1 MMKIFIPYEKQT
13 TREMF
18 GGSRLRKTI
27 KGECE
32 VAGIPWVDSLVS
44 EPDIAHLLSPR
55 EENLLVDMRWRKI
68 PVVVSAFYCENDPSA
83 AFLDPKANDRPA
95 ISSRAIRFL
104 NRASLVLVPNE
115 TMKNLC
121 LSSGIRVPVKV
132 HPASINLS
140 RFADDSVEKDVFPRY
155 FGIHPEEHIAVSTGE
170 YGDHASLRLLRALAS
185 ASPETEFYF
194 FGSTRRA
201 PIKLAIRSNAHT
213 APRNLHFESIV
224 QDDVYRSA
232 LLRADAYILLNSKRT
247 ESVSVLE
254 AFAAKAQVIAIHD
267 QESEPLIKNGET
279 AWVVDSVEEAAESLR
294 ILYSD
299 KEKSTIIPAY
309 KVAESR
315 SLQCVA
321 ANLKSIYESLLLEH
335 A

>member
-13 TREMF
+13 SREMF
-18 GGSRLRKTI
+18 GGSRLRKII

-32 VAGIPWVDSLVS
+32 VAGIPWVDRFVS
-44 EPDIAHLLSPR
+44 GPDIAHLLSPR
-55 EENLLVDMRWRKI
+55 EENVLIDMRWRNI

-83 AFLDPKANDRPA
+83 AFLDPKATSKPA
-95 ISSRAIRFL
+95 LSSRAIRFL

-115 TMKNLC
+115 AMKNLC
-121 LSSGIRVPVKV
+121 LSFGIRVPVKV

-140 RFADDSVEKDVFPRY
+140 RFAPDSVEKDVFPRY
-155 FGIHPEEHIAVSTGE
+155 FGIRPEDHIAVSTGA
-170 YGDHASLRLLRALAS
+170 YGDRASLRLLRALAI
-185 ASPETEFYF
+185 ACPETEFYF

-201 PIKLAIRSNAHT
+201 PVKLAIRSTAHG
-213 APRNLHFESIV
+213 APRNLHFQSIV

-232 LLRADAYILLNSKRT
+232 LLRADAYILLDSKRT

-254 AFAAKAQVIAIHD
+254 AFAAKAQVIALHE
-267 QESEPLIKNGET
+267 QKSEPLVKNGET
-279 AWVVDSVEEAAESLR
+279 AWVVESVEEAAESLR
-294 ILYSD
+294 ALYSD
-299 KEKSTIIPAY
+299 KGKSTIIPAY
-309 KVAESR
+309 RVAESR

-321 ANLKSIYESLLLEH
+321 ANLRGIYESLLKEH

>member
-83 AFLDPKANDRPA
+83 AFLDPKAATRPA
-95 ISSRAIRFL
+95 VSSRAIRFL

-155 FGIHPEEHIAVSTGE
+155 FGIHPEDHIVVSTGE

-201 PIKLAIRSNAHT
+201 PIKLAIRSNAHG

-254 AFAAKAQVIAIHD
+254 AFAAKTQVIAIHD
-267 QESEPLIKNGET
+267 QESEPLIKSGET

>member
-83 AFLDPKANDRPA
+83 AFLDPKAATRPA
-95 ISSRAIRFL
+95 LSSRAIRFL
-104 NRASLVLVPNE
+104 NRASLALVPNE

-155 FGIHPEEHIAVSTGE
+155 FGIHPENHIAVSTGE

-201 PIKLAIRSNAHT
+201 PVKLAIRSNAHG

-232 LLRADAYILLNSKRT
+232 LLRAEAYILLNSKRT

-267 QESEPLIKNGET
+267 QESEPLIKSGET